1 MRKIKDKFGVIL
13 FLFLS
18 LISGSV
24 LIGILLFLGIY
35 GLRTFAEVR
44 FTDFLFGTVWNPD
57 AYGQPQYGLLP
68 NLWGTFLT
76 SFLAMLIALPSGIF
90 GALFL
95 SERIAGRWRL
105 GIKTLVELFAGFPSV
120 VIGFLGL
127 TIVAPLIS
135 KLFNVPS
142 GIGVLNAS
150 LILAL
155 MALPT
160 IISISD
166 DALRAVPNSFR
177 EASYALGASKWQTSV
192 KVVLPAAKFGV
203 MAASLLGFG
212 RAVGETMAVL
222 MVAGNAPI
230 IAKSLFDPTRTITTT
245 IAIELGEVAS
255 NTTHFYT
262 LFTLGLVLFLISL
275 FVNLLSMFIQKK
287 EREILL

>member
-1 MRKIKDKFGVIL
+1 
-13 FLFLS
+13 
-18 LISGSV
+18 
-24 LIGILLFLGIY
+24 
-35 GLRTFAEVR
+35 VR
-44 FTDFLFGTVWNPD
+44 FFDFLFGTVWNPD
-57 AYGQPQYGLLP
+57 AYGQPQYGLMP

-76 SFLAMLIALPSGIF
+76 TFLAFLIALPSGILS
-90 GALFL
+90 ALFL
-95 SERIAGRWRL
+95 SEAISGRWRII
-105 GIKTLVELFAGFPSV
+105 IKTVVELFAGFPSV

-135 KLFNVPS
+135 RLFNVPS
-142 GIGVLNAS
+142 GMGVLNAS

-160 IISISD
+160 IITISD
-166 DALRAVPNSFR
+166 DALRAVPATFR
-177 EASYALGASKWQTSV
+177 EASYALGVSKWQTSV
-192 KVVLPAAKFGV
+192 KVVLPAARFGV

-245 IAIELGEVAS
+245 IAIELGEVPS
-255 NTTHFYT
+255 NTTHFFA

-275 FVNLLSMFIQKK
+275 AVNFLSIIIQKK
-287 EREILL
+287 EREVLL